1 MAGQNKLDQ
10 ALGTHITIDST
21 NIPDDI
27 VLEADIGPGAITNT
41 EVNASAGIVVT
52 KLANGTANQIVKTN
66 AGGTALE
73 HGKIGN
79 DNVTASSLEAGA
91 ISFFKSGTLTG
102 TATAQ
107 STAHGLGRTPAL
119 VLVLMQEGGV
129 TGQVTE
135 GTHDGTNVIVTAP
148 IGMDYVV
155 VAL

>member
-21 NIPDDI
+21 NIGDDVI
-27 VLEADIGPGAITNT
+27 VEADIGPGAVTTT
-41 EVNASAGIVVT
+41 E
-52 KLANGTANQIVKTN
+52 LADTS
-66 AGGTALE
+66 
-73 HGKIGN
+73 
-79 DNVTASSLEAGA
+79 VTAAKVDY
-91 ISFFKSGTLTG
+91 FKSGTLTG

-135 GTHDGTNVIVTAP
+135 GAHDGTNVIVTAP
-148 IGMDYVV
+148 VGMDYVV